1 MIGSSGYPTMRYKI
15 NSILSY
21 TLMLIAF
28 MAPFLFLIIGNKQKN
43 HAHLKPINL
52 SDPDEINK
60 VLKECAISSQK
71 VWISESQR

>member
-1 MIGSSGYPTMRYKI
+1 
-15 NSILSY
+15 
-21 TLMLIAF
+21 MLIAF

-60 VLKECAISSQK
+60 VLKECAVSSQK